1 MAKLTREDILKLAQL
16 SKLSLTE
23 SEITEFTT
31 DINNILNYVEQLQK
45 VDTKG
50 LVPTSQ
56 VTGLVNSTRPD
67 KIIDYGYSPA
77 DLLKNVP
84 NVQEQQIKVKRILE

>member
-1 MAKLTREDILKLAQL
+1 
-16 SKLSLTE
+16 
-23 SEITEFTT
+23 
-31 DINNILNYVEQLQK
+31 
-45 VDTKG
+45 
-50 LVPTSQ
+50 
-56 VTGLVNSTRPD
+56 LVNSTRPD

>member
-31 DINNILNYVEQLQK
+31 DINNILNYVEQLQE
-45 VDTKG
+45 VDTNG

-56 VTGLVNSTRPD
+56 VTGLVNSTRAD
-67 KIIDYGYSPA
+67 EIIDYGYSPA

-84 NVQEQQIKVKRILE
+84 SVQEQQIKVKRILE